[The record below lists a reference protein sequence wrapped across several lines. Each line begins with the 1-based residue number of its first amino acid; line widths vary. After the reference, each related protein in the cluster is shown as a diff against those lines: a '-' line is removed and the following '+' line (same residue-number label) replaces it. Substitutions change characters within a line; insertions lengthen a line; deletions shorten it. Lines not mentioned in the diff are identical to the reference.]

1 MSSSPEPVVFN
12 VAGASLPG
20 RVSTGYA
27 DLDNLLFGGIPE
39 NYSVVLASPSSDARE
54 LLIEKFLKTGANAG
68 QTTYYITA
76 EMGDIEQVVESNQ
89 SSFFL
94 FLCNPRVEIMIRSLP
109 NVYKLKGVE
118 SLTDIDIALIKSFR
132 SLDPKR
138 KEPKRA
144 CITILSD
151 VLLLHHAV
159 NTRKWLSGLLADLK
173 SKGFTTLVVI
183 NPHMH
188 PPEEV
193 QAILGLFEGE
203 ISISEK
209 ETASGLEKTLRVRKL
224 YNQRYLENE
233 ILVTREKLEN

>member
-1 MSSSPEPVVFN
+1 
-12 VAGASLPG
+12 
-20 RVSTGYA
+20 
-27 DLDNLLFGGIPE
+27 
-39 NYSVVLASPSSDARE
+39 
-54 LLIEKFLKTGANAG
+54 
-68 QTTYYITA
+68 
-76 EMGDIEQVVESNQ
+76 
-89 SSFFL
+89 
-94 FLCNPRVEIMIRSLP
+94 MIRSLP

-118 SLTDIDIALIKSFR
+118 SLTDIDIALVRSFR
-132 SLDPKR
+132 SLDPTR

-173 SKGFTTLVVI
+173 SKGFTTLVVV
-183 NPHMH
+183 NPQMH

-193 QAILGLFEGE
+193 QAIIGLFEGE

-209 ETASGLEKTLRVRKL
+209 ETDRGLEKTLRVRRL

-233 ILVTREKLEN
+233 IVITREKLEY